1 MALLKPQRLT
11 VLAMTAALT
20 LLLTALL
27 AATLVAPTA
36 SAFGGV
42 SVSNLVVRSVTV
54 DPQTK
59 LATAKGAVTC
69 TGARRAY
76 VGVEV
81 IQTVGRVH
89 SAEAFGQKRI
99 ECDGRVR
106 FTIGLTNYHG
116 RLGPGDATVDAFAEA
131 GSRFGYDFAR
141 FREILQVSNAQ

>member
-1 MALLKPQRLT
+1 MLTHGKSRQRFVLLALASALLLG
-11 VLAMTAALT
+11 
-20 LLLTALL
+20 LL
-27 AATLVAPTA
+27 AITLWASAA

-42 SVSNLVVRSVTV
+42 HVNDLVVRSVAV

-89 SAEAFGQKRI
+89 SAEAYGQKRI
-99 ECDGRVR
+99 ECDGRGR
-106 FTIGLTNYHG
+106 FSIGLTNYQG
-116 RLGPGDATVDAFAEA
+116 RLGPGDAAVDAYAEA
-131 GSRFGYDFAR
+131 GSRFGYDFAS
-141 FREILQVSNAQ
+141 FHEVLQVGKAG